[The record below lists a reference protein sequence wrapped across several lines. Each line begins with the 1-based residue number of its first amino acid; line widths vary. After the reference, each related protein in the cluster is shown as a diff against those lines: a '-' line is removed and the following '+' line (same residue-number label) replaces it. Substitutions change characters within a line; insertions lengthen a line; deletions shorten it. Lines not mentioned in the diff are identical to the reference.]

1 MAVDIMTV
9 DNSNKRIAVDE
20 RTPLFVSQDT
30 VSEQDEGGDGNAS
43 FRQTVINLMK
53 FCMGTGCLV
62 LPFAAQEGGIV
73 LFCAGLLAI
82 AAWNMYAV
90 QRLVLCLQY
99 VPNEVVAA
107 VAGKAVAASCNTHP
121 GQAEVDD
128 EDHAGDRWEDLVED
142 HSYTISHKI
151 ERLPPPP
158 QGTSTLGMVAWYAF
172 GPVGLQAL
180 DIMMIMLL
188 LGVITAYFAAIITFL
203 ADTPLTMGPF
213 LDAVFT
219 AIVMATISLVPN
231 IGFLSH
237 ASAIGLVVLLGTFLV
252 IAAYGISESLSQDI
266 ATLASSSSLSLPVW
280 PESITG
286 VSRWFGCVVFGF
298 GVPPLTYN
306 FLASMR
312 EPARLVPA
320 TFWGLT
326 FVAVAYSITGVGLYA
341 LYPKLTGEILHELPQ
356 LGVLPILTRLAMV
369 MVLWMSGPLLIVPC
383 GQLLEGKWQT
393 DKRAAVRFGICAV
406 AVLVAVALPSFVQ
419 VISFVGCAC
428 IGMVSFCMPPLL
440 HLRLSASSVDRTTV
454 LLDCFMLAWGLI
466 ATVIS
471 TFYTI

>member
-219 AIVMATISLVPN
+219 AIVMATISLVPS

-237 ASAIGLVVLLGTFLV
+237 ASAIGLVVLLGAFLV
-252 IAAYGISESLSQDI
+252 MAAYGISESFSQSDTSALSP
-266 ATLASSSSLSLPVW
+266 SSLALW
-280 PESITG
+280 PESIAA

-298 GVPPLTYN
+298 GIPPLTYS
-306 FLASMR
+306 FQSSMQ
-312 EPARLVPA
+312 EPSRLVPA
-320 TFWGLT
+320 AVRGLT
-326 FVAVAYSITGVGLYA
+326 LVAVAYIIAGVGLYA
-341 LYPKLTGEILHELPQ
+341 LYPKLTGEILHELPRV
-356 LGVLPILTRLAMV
+356 GVLPILTRLAMV

-393 DKRAAVRFGICAV
+393 DKRVAVRFGICAV

-419 VISFVGCAC
+419 VLSFVGCAC
-428 IGMVSFCMPPLL
+428 VAMVSFCMPPLL
-440 HLRLSASSVDRTTV
+440 HLRLSAWTADRTTI
-454 LLDCFMLAWGLI
+454 LLDGFMLAWGLT

-471 TFYTI
+471 TFYSI